1 MSLRDKDVDTPE
13 LAYLSACA
21 RFQPFNHFH
30 REAATCI
37 SKLRRRESASKLKSG
52 TASNT
57 KDTDIRKDTGR
68 AVGKMETKGG
78 YVCVSQR
85 LRRDGRWGGSR
96 ELNREQGSVRL
107 GPGYI

>member
-13 LAYLSACA
+13 LAYLSVCA
-21 RFQPFNHFH
+21 RFQPFNHLLH

-37 SKLRRRESASKLKSG
+37 SKLRRRESARKLKSR
-52 TASNT
+52 TAPNT
-57 KDTDIRKDTGR
+57 KAKDTDIRKDTVR

-85 LRRDGRWGGSR
+85 LRRDGRGGGAA
-96 ELNREQGSVRL
+96 EN
-107 GPGYI
+107 